1 MSNTRV
7 TIDPNGD
14 TLVILATKQDPPSSK
29 DPTKPAGTTESP
41 TFIEKHFLCSQK
53 HLTLASRRASKLFS
67 SAFKEALKQDDGLYH
82 WNFGDVFDV
91 QAFEVVLKIIHGKTR
106 RVPQRAKLNLLSKI
120 ASIVDD
126 LECYD
131 ALSFCTETW
140 LSSYGGPFY
149 TLPQRMDK
157 KLAQLILV
165 SFVFANKQI
174 FRDSTKRAARYT
186 CEGMP
191 TFDLPIRADIPRR
204 IEESRIEVLQY
215 LVDGLYKVHD
225 DLLQRKLG
233 CSEGCR
239 ALLLGSFLQV
249 MTAAGLYPR
258 PESPFYSLRLDSIIS
273 SLRDIQPSIYYSSVT
288 GGLAGKHSGTW
299 LLHEQPTSPPT
310 PQSNTATIQST
321 SSLFGSGFSGS
332 TTSTRAQNTS
342 DPSPAHGGVSGAPGV
357 DPWGFGASNTP
368 GTTGGLFG
376 RNTAPQ
382 PTSALPATSGGLFG
396 TKTEPQTSDLF
407 SSDPAKSEE
416 VPKKLVQHSCFLK
429 SFIDPLLLDA
439 EMKTIRYQLK
449 LQLRDPDN
457 LGDFDETQGVDPGE
471 DQDVEYWS
479 VTLGDSF
486 RVDDMN
492 AYNWVAATESMRA
505 EMAKGLWGDDM
516 DKFPITTLTTQLF
529 IYKKLSYPGDP
540 PVRSYKGAMSPYRA
554 VAVTWYW
561 CIKEYEMDLT
571 AGATHIKAEE
581 TDYQVINGSQN
592 NYSLD
597 WDFIL
602 VDNQTLEKFSVTLG
616 SWGSSAWKIEPMG
629 RASDGMPSQASHRII
644 GNTTLVEDDPWDN
657 IIAWKEDATTA
668 MSALVRTYK
677 TDESNTIQGYAEI
690 GQPTIIIHWAWL
702 SLLAT
707 QILLMVV
714 FVVYVILETAK
725 LDIQVVKG
733 SNVAELKAMG
743 QEDSI
748 PESDYV
754 LAGGIAESVDADL
767 VGRLVKSN
775 SGWSLKVNRRAVG

>member
-1 MSNTRV
+1 MSLGREV
-7 TIDPNGD
+7 TKSHQQSSARDQDNSGQPQEIRHISEISIRNPDIPPCQATLDVDMHVTSNRDENSKLLNINSRELQNKGD
-14 TLVILATKQDPPSSK
+14 SLLSNQDALGTNYALRRNHIFRSWWQEIAWCVFAAGLLVLLVVLLKTHDK
-29 DPTKPAGTTESP
+29 KPAPEWFVSLNAVVAAIATICRASMVIPVSEGLSQLKWNAFARSQRP
-41 TFIEKHFLCSQK
+41 LDDLKTFDQ
-53 HLTLASRRASKLFS
+53 ASR
-67 SAFKEALKQDDGLYH
+67 GP
-82 WNFGDVFDV
+82 FGS
-91 QAFEVVLKIIHGKTR
+91 L
-106 RVPQRAKLNLLSKI
+106 LLLSKTRGRTI
-120 ASIVDD
+120 DICDV
-126 LECYD
+126 
-131 ALSFCTETW
+131 
-140 LSSYGGPFY
+140 
-149 TLPQRMDK
+149 QR
-157 KLAQLILV
+157 
-165 SFVFANKQI
+165 N
-174 FRDSTKRAARYT
+174 
-186 CEGMP
+186 
-191 TFDLPIRADIPRR
+191 
-204 IEESRIEVLQY
+204 
-215 LVDGLYKVHD
+215 
-225 DLLQRKLG
+225 
-233 CSEGCR
+233 
-239 ALLLGSFLQV
+239 
-249 MTAAGLYPR
+249 
-258 PESPFYSLRLDSIIS
+258 
-273 SLRDIQPSIYYSSVT
+273 VT
-288 GGLAGKHSGTW
+288 
-299 LLHEQPTSPPT
+299 
-310 PQSNTATIQST
+310 
-321 SSLFGSGFSGS
+321 
-332 TTSTRAQNTS
+332 
-342 DPSPAHGGVSGAPGV
+342 D
-357 DPWGFGASNTP
+357 
-368 GTTGGLFG
+368 
-376 RNTAPQ
+376 
-382 PTSALPATSGGLFG
+382 
-396 TKTEPQTSDLF
+396 
-407 SSDPAKSEE
+407 
-416 VPKKLVQHSCFLK
+416 
-429 SFIDPLLLDA
+429 
-439 EMKTIRYQLK
+439 QLK

-571 AGATHIKAEE
+571 AGVTHIKAEE

-602 VDNQTLEKFSVTLG
+602 VDNQTLEKFPVTLG

-629 RASDGMPSQASHRII
+629 RASDAMPGKASDRII

-657 IIAWKEDATTA
+657 IMAWKEDATTA

-690 GQPTIIIHWAWL
+690 DQPTIIIHWAWL
-702 SLLAT
+702 SLSAT

-714 FVVYVILETAK
+714 FVVYVILKTAK

-733 SNVAELKAMG
+733 SNIAELKAMG

-748 PESDYV
+748 PESEYV

-775 SGWSLKVNRRAVG
+775 SGWNLKVNRRAVG

>member
-1 MSNTRV
+1 MSLGREV
-7 TIDPNGD
+7 TKSHQQSSARDQDNSGQPQEIRHISEISIRNPDIPPCQAMLDVDMHVTSNRDENSKLLHINSRELQNNGD
-14 TLVILATKQDPPSSK
+14 SLISNQDSLGTNYALRRNHIFRSWWQEIAWCVFAAGLLVLLVVLLKTHDK
-29 DPTKPAGTTESP
+29 KPAPEWFVSLNAVVAAIATICRASMVIPVSEGLSQLKWNAFARSQRP
-41 TFIEKHFLCSQK
+41 LDDLKTFDQ
-53 HLTLASRRASKLFS
+53 ASR
-67 SAFKEALKQDDGLYH
+67 GP
-82 WNFGDVFDV
+82 FGS
-91 QAFEVVLKIIHGKTR
+91 L
-106 RVPQRAKLNLLSKI
+106 LLLSK
-120 ASIVDD
+120 
-126 LECYD
+126 
-131 ALSFCTETW
+131 TR
-140 LSSYGGPFY
+140 G
-149 TLPQRMDK
+149 R
-157 KLAQLILV
+157 
-165 SFVFANKQI
+165 
-174 FRDSTKRAARYT
+174 
-186 CEGMP
+186 
-191 TFDLPIRADIPRR
+191 
-204 IEESRIEVLQY
+204 
-215 LVDGLYKVHD
+215 
-225 DLLQRKLG
+225 
-233 CSEGCR
+233 
-239 ALLLGSFLQV
+239 LLGVSTV
-249 MTAAGLYPR
+249 AAVVL
-258 PESPFYSLRLDSIIS
+258 IS
-273 SLRDIQPSIYYSSVT
+273 
-288 GGLAGKHSGTW
+288 GLA
-299 LLHEQPTSPPT
+299 
-310 PQSNTATIQST
+310 T
-321 SSLFGSGFSGS
+321 SSLTQATIAFGPQMRRLSENAIANKASSINSNDWQELKEQLMNGAFQAYFISERQRK
-332 TTSTRAQNTS
+332 TLQLN
-342 DPSPAHGGVSGAPGV
+342 PSCPSSCHWNKFRTIDICDVQ
-357 DPWGFGASNTP
+357 
-368 GTTGGLFG
+368 
-376 RNTAPQ
+376 RNVT
-382 PTSALPATSGGLFG
+382 
-396 TKTEPQTSDLF
+396 D
-407 SSDPAKSEE
+407 
-416 VPKKLVQHSCFLK
+416 
-429 SFIDPLLLDA
+429 
-439 EMKTIRYQLK
+439 QLK

-592 NYSLD
+592 NYSFDL
-597 WDFIL
+597 DFIL
-602 VDNQTLEKFSVTLG
+602 VDNQTLEKFPVTLG
-616 SWGSSAWKIEPMG
+616 SWGSSSWKIEPMG
-629 RASDGMPSQASHRII
+629 RASDAMPGKASDRII

-657 IIAWKEDATTA
+657 IMAWKEDATTA

-714 FVVYVILETAK
+714 FVIYVILETAK

-733 SNVAELKAMG
+733 SNIAELKAMG

-775 SGWSLKVNRRAVG
+775 SGWNLKVNRRAVG